1 MSTSISLQDK
11 YQELTTAATISGV
24 ANLQVREQEGVLYI
38 DGEAPTGAVKD
49 MLWGVYDKLDP
60 NYLSG
65 DLVMNVNVAASAPVT
80 QAKVTTEKSNLNI
93 RKGPGTDQ
101 PIVGKAAHH
110 EIVTVVS
117 QTSEQW
123 WLIRTADGEEGYS
136 YAQYLT
142 PETPVAPVAQ

>member
-1 MSTSISLQDK
+1 MLVQDK
-11 YQELTTAATISGV
+11 YQGLINAATISGV
-24 ANLQVREQEGVLYI
+24 ADLQVREENGVLYI
-38 DGEAPTGAVKD
+38 DGQAPTGAVKD
-49 MLWGVYDKLDP
+49 MLWSEYDKLDP
-60 NYLSG
+60 NFLSG
-65 DLVMNVNVAASAPVT
+65 DLVMNINVASTAPVT
-80 QAKVTTEKSNLNI
+80 KAKVTTEKSNLNI

-123 WLIRTADGEEGYS
+123 WLIRTKDNEEGYA

-142 PETPVAPVAQ
+142 PEAE